1 MTDHKHGAA
10 STKLPAATDVH
21 PRQFTP
27 DQMDRLAGHAAEILT
42 ALGLDLNQPATRDTS
57 HRFIKAMIEITE
69 GYDGDPKLLTV
80 FKTECRGGPDC
91 RLSQL
96 IEGPIRF
103 FGLCEHHA
111 LPMMGEAYVGYIAH
125 EHIIGLSK
133 LVRLVHLYTKRF
145 TVQERVGQQIADAL
159 VSMLA
164 PHGVAIYM
172 EAQHLCTQMRGVRE
186 ILPLTRTMYWRGNYE
201 TDESLRQEFFTA
213 CGLPRQG
220 ARL

>member
-1 MTDHKHGAA
+1 
-10 STKLPAATDVH
+10 
-21 PRQFTP
+21 
-27 DQMDRLAGHAAEILT
+27 
-42 ALGLDLNQPATRDTS
+42 
-57 HRFIKAMIEITE
+57 
-69 GYDGDPKLLTV
+69 
-80 FKTECRGGPDC
+80 
-91 RLSQL
+91 L

-213 CGLPRQG
+213 CGLPKQG